1 MLNNNFLP
9 ERTAPTRKQRDT
21 QLNYPPLTNL
31 INLLT
36 ANRKTSSLIYQ
47 DILSLSLSDQSNPL
61 EYFFYNQP
69 PTSTVFPYP
78 KTSCK
83 TSPPNVSCSRE
94 TRSSNQRSSLSEKL
108 CEKKRRRYLDEDERM
123 EDSVRRSSGRFF
135 SPGSGDPLPVRI
147 TRIAGGVGGWRR
159 GPNEISRYVNAGR
172 RVLSLSL
179 SMRRRGTGRGTR
191 YGREICRGS
200 GSLDVCNAYA
210 VTGAQLPR
218 PVSLRLALTTRAYH
232 LPSTSL
238 RRGYPTRFVLCNADA

>member
-9 ERTAPTRKQRDT
+9 ERIALTRKQRDT

-179 SMRRRGTGRGTR
+179 
-191 YGREICRGS
+191 
-200 GSLDVCNAYA
+200 
-210 VTGAQLPR
+210 
-218 PVSLRLALTTRAYH
+218 
-232 LPSTSL
+232 
-238 RRGYPTRFVLCNADA
+238 

>member
-36 ANRKTSSLIYQ
+36 ANRETSSLIYQ
-47 DILSLSLSDQSNPL
+47 DILSLSLSLINPILSNI
-61 EYFFYNQP
+61 FFTINHP
-69 PTSTVFPYP
+69 PRPCSHIQNLLQNLA
-78 KTSCK
+78 
-83 TSPPNVSCSRE
+83 PNVSCSRE

-179 SMRRRGTGRGTR
+179 YEETWNGPRNQI
-191 YGREICRGS
+191 RER
-200 GSLDVCNAYA
+200 D
-210 VTGAQLPR
+210 LPR
-218 PVSLRLALTTRAYH
+218 FRVVGCVQRLRGNRGPTSTACLSLSRPYDARLPFAIYVSSTRVSYA
-232 LPSTSL
+232 
-238 RRGYPTRFVLCNADA
+238 FCFM